1 MNAAVRTTFCDRL
14 GRLLACG
21 LRRVLHSKTEGNALV
36 EMAFALPI
44 MMLMI
49 TGMTGFGLLLNN
61 YLILSHA
68 VDVGA
73 RALSVS
79 RGVSTTPCA
88 DAQTVIQ
95 NAAPSL
101 GTSSLTISFVIDGTP
116 YANGDITGTG
126 STGCSANPNPN
137 MQPGKTAVVTAT
149 YPFLLSV
156 YGWTPTNWTLKA
168 STAEIIQ

>member
-1 MNAAVRTTFCDRL
+1 MSRL
-14 GRLLACG
+14 GRSAFRNRVKRVISGG
-21 LRRVLHSKTEGNALV
+21 LRSNSDGGALV

-49 TGMTGFGLLLNN
+49 TGMTGFGILLNN
-61 YLILSHA
+61 YLVLSHA

-79 RGVSTTPCA
+79 RGVSTTPCV
-88 DAQTVIQ
+88 DAQTAIQ

-101 GTSSLTISFVIDGTP
+101 GTSSLTISFVINGTT
-116 YANGDITGTG
+116 YAG
-126 STGCSANPNPN
+126 SNISGSGSGGCSSSTNTDMSAGN
-137 MQPGKTAVVTAT
+137 TAVVTGT

-156 YGWTPTNWTLKA
+156 YGWTPTSWTLKA
-168 STAEIIQ
+168 QTAEIIQ

>member
-116 YANGDITGTG
+116 LRKRGYHRNRFDGLQRKPEPEYATRQNRRGHGHISPFSFQCMAGPPPTGR
-126 STGCSANPNPN
+126 
-137 MQPGKTAVVTAT
+137 
-149 YPFLLSV
+149 
-156 YGWTPTNWTLKA
+156 
-168 STAEIIQ
+168 